1 MEKSA
6 SLLTTHVR
14 WKTNVIDET
23 DLTEGYLEFHWQHL
37 SDRSNRAHFD
47 DTKYLAYCRRQF
59 GDRTCLTHICISV
72 SLTYVSLPS
81 CVGIFHWNCS
91 ICHLHCT
98 DGGSFTANYELIK
111 KKNIFAASFRLA
123 HSCLLPPQY
132 IASGPIPTAFPPTD
146 LDKAAIHIGDV
157 DYGGESNVCANDIK
171 KGYKVHTLCATQYD
185 KKYTEWLQLI
195 GLEPD
200 AAIMYLPGKESISPS
215 SQELSIFLIFQVRKG
230 VLGGT
235 NVGIAM
241 EGMSVTTC
249 LWWWK
254 GRSVG
259 KSNSFQKKLG
269 TLLCYQSQNEAPGIF
284 WWDIWKVSSWYMNQ
298 TFEKFSFVIWPKYFS
313 PLKVFHIFNFL
324 NWEFYRQE
332 AITVWATHISV
343 QLYFLYNLC
352 Q

>member
-1 MEKSA
+1 M
-6 SLLTTHVR
+6 
-14 WKTNVIDET
+14 
-23 DLTEGYLEFHWQHL
+23 YLCI
-37 SDRSNRAHFD
+37 SD
-47 DTKYLAYCRRQF
+47 
-59 GDRTCLTHICISV
+59 ICISAQLRWHF
-72 SLTYVSLPS
+72 SLELLDMLFT
-81 CVGIFHWNCS
+81 
-91 ICHLHCT
+91 LHGWGAIYCQLRV
-98 DGGSFTANYELIK
+98 NL

-157 DYGGESNVCANDIK
+157 DYGGESNLCANDIK

-215 SQELSIFLIFQVRKG
+215 SRELSIFLIFQVRKG

-332 AITVWATHISV
+332 AITVWVTHISV